1 MSTADQAIE
10 AVFREEHGLVLAAL
24 IRYTGD
30 IQLAEDSLQDACISA
45 LSAWKKGIP
54 NKPAAW
60 LTTTARRKAIDRVRR
75 AKNLQRKY
83 ESIGHDL
90 RDPDDELPIETLED
104 DRLRLIFTC
113 CHPAIAQ
120 DASIAL
126 TLRTVGGLSTP
137 EIARAFLV
145 SEATM
150 AQRLV
155 RVKRKIADAG
165 IPYRIP
171 DEDDLPDRL
180 PAVLAV
186 IYLIFNEG
194 YAASA
199 GDEHLR
205 RSLTDEA
212 IRLATIVDALLP
224 NEPEVMGLLS
234 LMEFHDAR
242 AVTRV
247 DASGVPVRLPD
258 QDRTQWN
265 RAQINRAAVRL
276 NRAVAMGSP
285 GPYQVQ
291 AAIASLHA
299 QAATADDTDWKQIA
313 GLYRTLGTF
322 TDSKVVKLNHAVAVA
337 MTGDRT
343 TALAMIRDINGLDG
357 YPYLHAARGALLK
370 EEERIDEAKQA
381 YAQAIDLTETEPER
395 RFLNER
401 LAELSE
407 ADE

>member
-1 MSTADQAIE
+1 
-10 AVFREEHGLVLAAL
+10 
-24 IRYTGD
+24 
-30 IQLAEDSLQDACISA
+30 QLAEDSLQDACISA

>member
-1 MSTADQAIE
+1 MRTADQAIE
-10 AVFREEHGLVLAAL
+10 VVFREEHGLVLAGL

-30 IQLAEDSLQDACISA
+30 IQLAEDSLQDACISG
-45 LSAWKKGIP
+45 LSSWKNGIP
-54 NKPAAW
+54 NNPAAW

-75 AKNLQRKY
+75 AKNLQKKY
-83 ESIGHDL
+83 ESIGHTL
-90 RDPDDELPIETLED
+90 HDPDDEPPIETLED

-145 SEATM
+145 NEATM

-171 DEDDLPDRL
+171 DEEDLPDRL

-194 YAASA
+194 YAATA

-205 RSLTDEA
+205 SSLTDEA

-242 AVTRV
+242 ADTRV
-247 DASGVPVRLPD
+247 DADGMPVRLPD
-258 QDRTQWN
+258 QDRSMWN
-265 RAQINRAAVRL
+265 HAQISRAATRL
-276 NRAVAMGSP
+276 DRAVAMGSP

-299 QAATADDTDWKQIA
+299 QAATANDTDWEQIA
-313 GLYRTLGTF
+313 GLYRTLGRF

-343 TALAMIRDINGLDG
+343 AALSMIRDIDGLDG

-370 EEERIDEAKQA
+370 EESRIDEARQA
-381 YAQAIDLTETEPER
+381 YERAIDLTETEPER

-401 LAELSE
+401 LAELSD
-407 ADE
+407 ADG

>member
-1 MSTADQAIE
+1 MSTADHAIE

-75 AKNLQRKY
+75 AKNLQLKY

-90 RDPDDELPIETLED
+90 RDPDDEPPIDTLED

-165 IPYRIP
+165 IPYRVP
-171 DEDDLPDRL
+171 NEDDLPDRL

-212 IRLATIVDALLP
+212 IWLATIVDALLP

-247 DASGVPVRLPD
+247 DASGVPVRLSD

-265 RAQINRAAVRL
+265 RALINRAAVRL

-299 QAATADDTDWKQIA
+299 QAATADDTDWEQIA

-343 TALAMIRDINGLDG
+343 TALAMIRDIDGLDG

-401 LAELSE
+401 LAELSD